1 MDWTANWNT
10 YVSPTVNNIITAVI
24 ILLIG
29 FIIAKL
35 IGRLIQRVLHEAE
48 LDALLKKAGAKVSFE
63 MALSH
68 IAEYFIYF
76 ITIIF
81 ALNQLGITTVVLYI
95 LAIAAVGVLI
105 VSVFLGMRDFI
116 PNFMAGWYIYR
127 KDLIKEGKQVKIN
140 GVSGKVIKLSLLD
153 TRIKT
158 KKGDL
163 IYMPNSVVLKSKITQ
178 KKK

>member
-1 MDWTANWNT
+1 MDILNDAVN
-10 YVSPTVNNIITAVI
+10 YFGPAINNIITAII

-35 IGRLIQRVLHEAE
+35 LGRLVQQVLHEAE
-48 LDALLKKAGAKVSFE
+48 LDNILKKAGAKVSFE

-68 IAEYFIYF
+68 ITEYFIYF
-76 ITIIF
+76 MTIIF
-81 ALNQLGITTVVLYI
+81 ALNQLGIKTFVLYV
-95 LAIAAVGVLI
+95 LAIAAIGVLI
-105 VSVFLGMRDFI
+105 ISVFLGLRDFI

-127 KDLIKEGKQVKIN
+127 KDLIKEGKNVKIN
-140 GVSGKVIKLSLLD
+140 GVQGKVVQLSLLD

-163 IYMPNSVVLKSKITQ
+163 IYLPNSIVIKSKIVQ
-178 KKK
+178 KK

>member
-1 MDWTANWNT
+1 MDWYANWNM
-10 YVSPTVNNIITAVI
+10 YVGPAVNHIITAVI

-35 IGRLIQRVLHEAE
+35 VGRLIQRILHEAE
-48 LDALLKKAGAKVSFE
+48 LDSLLKRAGAKVSFE

-68 IAEYFIYF
+68 IAEYFVYF
-76 ITIIF
+76 MTIIF

-95 LAIAAVGVLI
+95 LAIAAIGVLI
-105 VSVFLGMRDFI
+105 ISVFLGMRDFI
-116 PNFMAGWYIYR
+116 PNFMAGWYIHR
-127 KDLIKEGKQVKIN
+127 KELIKEGRQVKIN
-140 GVSGKVIKLSLLD
+140 GVSGKVVKLSLLD

-163 IYMPNSVVLKSKITQ
+163 IYLPNSVVLKSKITQ

>member
-1 MDWTANWNT
+1 MDILTDART
-10 YVSPTVNNIITAVI
+10 YLGPAVNSIITAII

-35 IGRLIQRVLHEAE
+35 IGRLVQRVLHEAE

-63 MALSH
+63 IALSH
-68 IAEYFIYF
+68 IAEYFVYF

-81 ALNQLGITTVVLYI
+81 ALNQLGITTFVLYA
-95 LAIAAVGVLI
+95 LAIAAIAVLI
-105 VSVFLGMRDFI
+105 ISVFLGLRDFI

-127 KDLIKEGKQVKIN
+127 KDLIKEKQNVKIN
-140 GVSGKVIKLSLLD
+140 GISGRVVKLSILD

-163 IYMPNSVVLKSKITQ
+163 IYLPNSVIIKSKITKM
-178 KKK
+178 KK

>member
-1 MDWTANWNT
+1 MDILADARM
-10 YVSPTVNNIITAVI
+10 YLGPAVNNIITAII

-35 IGRLIQRVLHEAE
+35 VGRLIQRILHEAE
-48 LDALLKKAGAKVSFE
+48 LDNLLKKAGAKVSFE
-63 MALSH
+63 LALAH
-68 IAEYFIYF
+68 IAEYFVYF

-81 ALNQLGITTVVLYI
+81 ALNQLGITTFVLYV
-95 LAIAAVGVLI
+95 LAIGAITILI
-105 VSVFLGMRDFI
+105 ISVFLGLRDFI

-127 KDLIKEGKQVKIN
+127 RDLIKEKQNVKIN
-140 GVSGKVIKLSLLD
+140 GVSGRVVKLSLLD

-163 IYMPNSVVLKSKITQ
+163 IYMPNSVVIKSKII

>member
-1 MDWTANWNT
+1 MDLLTDAVR
-10 YVSPTVNNIITAVI
+10 YLGPTLNNIITAII

-35 IGRLIQRVLHEAE
+35 IGRLVQRVLHEAE
-48 LDALLKKAGAKVSFE
+48 LDNILKKAGAKVSFE
-63 MALSH
+63 AALSH
-68 IAEYFIYF
+68 ISEYFIYF

-81 ALNQLGITTVVLYI
+81 ALNQLGITTFVLYA
-95 LAIAAVGVLI
+95 LAIAAICVLA
-105 VSVFLGMRDFI
+105 VSVFLGLRDFI
-116 PNFMAGWYIYR
+116 PNFFAGWYIYR

-140 GVSGKVIKLSLLD
+140 GIQGKVAKLSLLD

-163 IYMPNSVVLKSKITQ
+163 IYMPNSVVIKSKIVQ

>member
-1 MDWTANWNT
+1 MDILSDARM
-10 YVSPTVNNIITAVI
+10 YLGPAVNSIITAII

-35 IGRLIQRVLHEAE
+35 VGRLVQRVLHEAE
-48 LDALLKKAGAKVSFE
+48 LDNLLKKAGAKASFE
-63 MALSH
+63 LALAH
-68 IAEYFIYF
+68 ISEYFVYF

-81 ALNQLGITTVVLYI
+81 ALNQLGITTFVLYV
-95 LAIAAVGVLI
+95 LAFGAVAVLVI
-105 VSVFLGMRDFI
+105 SVFLGMRDFI

-127 KDLIKEGKQVKIN
+127 RDLIKEKQNVKVN
-140 GVSGKVIKLSLLD
+140 GVSGKVVKLSLLD

-158 KKGDL
+158 RKGDL
-163 IYMPNSVVLKSKITQ
+163 IYMPNSVVIKSKIV

>member
-1 MDWTANWNT
+1 MDILNDAVN
-10 YVSPTVNNIITAVI
+10 YFGPAINNIITAII

-35 IGRLIQRVLHEAE
+35 LGRLVQRVLHEAE
-48 LDALLKKAGAKVSFE
+48 LDNILKKAGAKVSFE

-68 IAEYFIYF
+68 ITEYFIYF
-76 ITIIF
+76 MTIIF
-81 ALNQLGITTVVLYI
+81 ALNQLGITTFVLYV
-95 LAIAAVGVLI
+95 LAIAAIGVLI
-105 VSVFLGMRDFI
+105 ISVFLGLRDFI

-127 KDLIKEGKQVKIN
+127 KDLIKEGKNVKIN
-140 GVSGKVIKLSLLD
+140 GVQGKVVQLSLLD

-163 IYMPNSVVLKSKITQ
+163 IYLPNSIVIKSKIVQ
-178 KKK
+178 KK

>member
-1 MDWTANWNT
+1 MDVITDAVA
-10 YVSPTVNNIITAVI
+10 YLGPVVNNIITAII

-35 IGRLIQRVLHEAE
+35 LGRLVQRVLHEAE
-48 LDALLKKAGAKVSFE
+48 LDNLLKKAGAKVSFE
-63 MALSH
+63 MALAH
-68 IAEYFIYF
+68 ITEYFVYF

-81 ALNQLGITTVVLYI
+81 ALNQLGITTFVLYA
-95 LAIAAVGVLI
+95 LAFGAVAVLI
-105 VSVFLGMRDFI
+105 ISVFLGMRDFI

-127 KDLIKEGKQVKIN
+127 KDLIKEGRNVKIN
-140 GVSGKVIKLSLLD
+140 GVQGKVVKLNLLD

-163 IYMPNSVVLKSKITQ
+163 IYLPNSVVIKSKIVQ
-178 KKK
+178 KK